1 MNPRIITN
9 ISEEFNNITIQI
21 NAPKRTEEL
30 DILEKEL
37 ITYKKTIR
45 KIVGKQNNSFF
56 ILEIDDVISFFSRE
70 KNNYCKTKEG
80 EFRIKEQ
87 LYYLEEV
94 LPSKNFIRISNSAI
108 INVKYVRCFNTN
120 TIGKIIVELKDG
132 STENVSQRKNK
143 DILKFLKN
151 IY

>member
-56 ILEIDDVISFFSRE
+56 ILEIGDVISFFSRE
-70 KNNYCKTKEG
+70 KNYYCKTKE
-80 EFRIKEQ
+80 
-87 LYYLEEV
+87 
-94 LPSKNFIRISNSAI
+94 
-108 INVKYVRCFNTN
+108 
-120 TIGKIIVELKDG
+120 
-132 STENVSQRKNK
+132 
-143 DILKFLKN
+143 
-151 IY
+151 

>member
-87 LYYLEEV
+87 L
-94 LPSKNFIRISNSAI
+94 
-108 INVKYVRCFNTN
+108 
-120 TIGKIIVELKDG
+120 
-132 STENVSQRKNK
+132 
-143 DILKFLKN
+143 
-151 IY
+151 